1 MVVGHVTGPCC
12 LLFHHTS
19 SGFLFVGL
27 FCKAPAFCSAVGKVR
42 NQSPGEQPDGDVDKL
57 GLSLSVCL
65 NDTDAQVG
73 SLEEVAP
80 QSNQVHMLQL
90 CCEKRT
96 LFPSSLLYEFC
107 TNIEIM
113 QRFFLNLLI

>member
-12 LLFHHTS
+12 LLFHHHS

-42 NQSPGEQPDGDVDKL
+42 NQSPGEQSDGDVDKL

-65 NDTDAQVG
+65 NDTDVQVG
-73 SLEEVAP
+73 SLEEA
-80 QSNQVHMLQL
+80 
-90 CCEKRT
+90 
-96 LFPSSLLYEFC
+96 
-107 TNIEIM
+107 M
-113 QRFFLNLLI
+113 QCRETRCASCSCAVRRKTSASFKFAL